1 MGERMAETITI
12 VVLAGAI
19 REERKS
25 IHAARYIADYARQLP
40 DVMVEF
46 VDPQEVDLQ
55 PLPGDD
61 HETRDQR
68 YHDITARADAFYI
81 VTPEYNHSYPGSL
94 KRVLDSEFENYYHK
108 PVAIAGASSGR
119 WGGVRACEALLPVM
133 HTLGMP
139 VIKTE
144 LYFPRVQEIFD
155 ATGTIRGDQE
165 ASYRENLK
173 RAFDEL
179 LLFARAFKK
188 VRQGDIL

>member
-1 MGERMAETITI
+1 MESISI
-12 VVLAGAI
+12 VVLAGAV
-19 REERKS
+19 REERRS
-25 IHAARYIADYARQLP
+25 IHAARYVADFARQLP
-40 DVMVEF
+40 GVAVEF
-46 VDPQEVDLQ
+46 VDPRELDLQ

-68 YHDITARADAFYI
+68 VHEITARADAFYI
-81 VTPEYNHSYPGSL
+81 VTPEYNHGYPGAL

-108 PVAIAGASSGR
+108 PVALGGASSGR
-119 WGGVRACEALLPVM
+119 WGGVRVCEALLPVV

-144 LYFPRVQEIFD
+144 LYFPKMQEIFD
-155 ATGTIRGDQE
+155 EAGTMQGDYVAAYQK
-165 ASYRENLK
+165 NLQ

-188 VRQGDIL
+188 VRQGEIS

>member
-1 MGERMAETITI
+1 MAETIT
-12 VVLAGAI
+12 VVILAGAV

-25 IHAARYIADYARQLP
+25 IHAARYVADYARQLS
-40 DVMVEF
+40 DVVVEF
-46 VDPQEVDLQ
+46 VDPQELDLR
-55 PLPGDD
+55 PLSGDD

-68 YHDITARADAFYI
+68 FHDITARADAFYI
-81 VTPEYNHSYPGSL
+81 VTPEYNHGYPGIL

-108 PVAIAGASSGR
+108 PVALAGASSGR
-119 WGGVRACEALLPVM
+119 WGGVRVCEALLPVM

-155 ATGTIRGDQE
+155 EMGMMREDQ
-165 ASYRENLK
+165 AAFYQQNLR

-188 VRQGDIL
+188 VRQGEIS